1 MARILQDF
9 HQDGS
14 GINYNEPNDLTNE
27 MVILLWETIVQMRE
41 AVQFRLKKLIQMDKI
56 LTKWKEYL
64 AQLEKDKLSV
74 MTEEEKEAYWKSKT
88 TWILTQSIK
97 FEKDKEKDGEAIDI
111 FENRYFNQFDYL

>member
-1 MARILQDF
+1 
-9 HQDGS
+9 
-14 GINYNEPNDLTNE
+14 

-41 AVQFRLKKLIQMDKI
+41 AVQFWLKKLIQMDKI